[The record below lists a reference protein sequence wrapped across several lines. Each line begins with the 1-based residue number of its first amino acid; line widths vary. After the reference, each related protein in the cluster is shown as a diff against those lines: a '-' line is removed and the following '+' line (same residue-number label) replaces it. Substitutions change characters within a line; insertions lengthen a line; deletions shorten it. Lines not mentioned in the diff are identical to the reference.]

1 MTYSHGRKL
10 PLAGIFVVS
19 GGCSGSSTY
28 CRFLPSLRITGM
40 CFDRILFP
48 VIPHHADELI
58 KDDTLVIHIRSG
70 DVFWEDLT
78 KLHKGYIQPPLSFY
92 LEIINKF
99 KFKDIVIVTQD
110 DFKNP
115 CINELKRLM
124 PDIRIQTSN
133 LLDDISIISARNLV
147 IAHSSF
153 SLCLGLASDKLK
165 RMFIPQF
172 DITNKFYYTR
182 APFWPNIYKYS
193 FVSKTNFTFS

>member
-1 MTYSHGRKL
+1 
-10 PLAGIFVVS
+10 
-19 GGCSGSSTY
+19 
-28 CRFLPSLRITGM
+28 
-40 CFDRILFP
+40 
-48 VIPHHADELI
+48 
-58 KDDTLVIHIRSG
+58 LVIHIRSG

-78 KLHKGYIQPPLSFY
+78 RLHKGYIQPPLSFY

-99 KFKDIVIVTQD
+99 NLKDIVIVTQD

-133 LLDDISIISARNLV
+133 ILDDISTIISARNLV

-172 DITNKFYYTR
+172 DITNKFYL
-182 APFWPNIYKYS
+182 YKSSILAKYI
-193 FVSKTNFTFS
+193 